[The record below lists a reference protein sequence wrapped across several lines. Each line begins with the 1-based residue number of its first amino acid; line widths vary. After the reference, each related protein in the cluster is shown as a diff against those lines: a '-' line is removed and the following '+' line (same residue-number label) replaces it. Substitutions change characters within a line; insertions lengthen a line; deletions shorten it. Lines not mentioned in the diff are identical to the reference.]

1 MEQHAKN
8 PGRPMMEDVQTLLTA
23 EDPEP
28 VARFREAAAG
38 PVLLVCEHAGRRIPA
53 RLGDLGLSAE
63 DRRRHI
69 AWDVGAAGLARELAR
84 RLDACLLMQPYS
96 RLVCD
101 CNRRPHVDSFIVTVS
116 EDTPVPG
123 NMGLDPAQRRARI
136 REVFEPFHRT
146 VASTVERRL
155 AQGRPTVFVTIHSFT
170 PVFLGKRRPMHVGLL
185 YNRHGELAAR
195 VGRRLRRID
204 GLVVADNEPYAMDD
218 ESDYTVPF
226 HAERRGLPCLEIEVR
241 HDLLLQAEGQRRMA
255 RVLAAALLPAVA
267 ELAGEMR

>member
-1 MEQHAKN
+1 
-8 PGRPMMEDVQTLLTA
+8 MMEDVQTLLTA

-28 VARFREAAAG
+28 VARYREAAAG

-170 PVFLGKRRPMHVGLL
+170 PVFLGERRPMHVGLL

-255 RVLAAALLPAVA
+255 RVLATALLPAVA